1 MTVIFKKHMI
11 SEVYITILGLF
22 TTMPA
27 NNPGGII
34 DFTIIDSQCSLL
46 KEYTLAAAKQM
57 SIVVNEWIRNT
68 VGIGSHT

>member
-1 MTVIFKKHMI
+1 MTVIFRKHMI

-22 TTMPA
+22 TTVPA
-27 NNPGGII
+27 NNPGG
-34 DFTIIDSQCSLL
+34 IIDSQCSLL